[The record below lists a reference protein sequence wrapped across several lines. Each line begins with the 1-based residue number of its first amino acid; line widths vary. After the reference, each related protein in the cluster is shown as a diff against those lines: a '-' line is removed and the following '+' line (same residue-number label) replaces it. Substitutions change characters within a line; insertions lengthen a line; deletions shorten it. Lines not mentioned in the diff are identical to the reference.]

1 MNLLLFLGQVFLIS
15 FSGAMQPGPITATT
29 IVDGARNRYAGALIA
44 VGHGIIE
51 FPLMILIMLGMD
63 KVFKTDIIQ
72 IVIGLAG
79 GVLLLIMA
87 IQMWVTSKDADIR
100 ASNPVKSKPV
110 IAGILLSASNP
121 YFLIWWATIGLK
133 LATDAKNFGIW
144 AFPLFA
150 ITHWA
155 VDCGWL
161 LAISWASFKGKELLG
176 HERYHVILKIC
187 SVMMFALSIK
197 FLYDSVSLLI
207 STG

>member
-1 MNLLLFLGQVFLIS
+1 
-15 FSGAMQPGPITATT
+15 MQPGPITATT
-29 IVDGARNRYAGALIA
+29 IVDGAQNRYAGGLIA
-44 VGHGIIE
+44 VGHAVIE
-51 FPLMILIMLGMD
+51 FPLMVLIMLGMD
-63 KVFKTDIIQ
+63 KIFKSDKIQ

-79 GVLLLIMA
+79 GVILLIMA
-87 IQMWVTSKDADIR
+87 IQMWITSKDADIG

-110 IAGILLSASNP
+110 IAGIVLSASNP

-133 LATDAKNFGIW
+133 LATDAKSFGIL

-161 LAISWASFKGKELLG
+161 LALSWASFQGKALLG
-176 HERYHVILKIC
+176 QERYHVILKIC

-197 FLYDSVSLLI
+197 FVYDSISLLI

>member
-1 MNLLLFLGQVFLIS
+1 
-15 FSGAMQPGPITATT
+15 
-29 IVDGARNRYAGALIA
+29 
-44 VGHGIIE
+44 
-51 FPLMILIMLGMD
+51 
-63 KVFKTDIIQ
+63 
-72 IVIGLAG
+72 
-79 GVLLLIMA
+79 MA
-87 IQMWVTSKDADIR
+87 IQMWVTSKNADIG

-133 LATDAKNFGIW
+133 LATDARSFGIW

-150 ITHWA
+150 LTHWS

-161 LAISWASFKGKELLG
+161 LALSLASFKGKALLG
-176 HERYHVILKIC
+176 QEKYHVILKIC